1 MLTIISTE
9 FAKAERIEFW
19 PPVDIEKEPG
29 AIVLIFS
36 EEGASVSNV
45 RGCYNYL
52 LSITDG
58 KTTQLKIESSE
69 KFLDISLIDAKRNL
83 DIKVKGLSYKK
94 EQLDTF
100 LKTYP
105 KNISF
110 AFLLGLNNPGRRPF
124 ILPTKEPF
132 EILTL
137 GGYFIAI

>member
-1 MLTIISTE
+1 MLTIISIE

-19 PPVDIEKEPG
+19 PPSDIEKEPG
-29 AIVLIFS
+29 AIVLVFS
-36 EEGASVSNV
+36 EEEASVSNV

-52 LSITDG
+52 LSITDS
-58 KTTQLKIESSE
+58 KTTQLKIENGKKS
-69 KFLDISLIDAKRNL
+69 LDISFIDTKRNI
-83 DIKVKGLSYKK
+83 DIKVQGLSYKK
-94 EQLDTF
+94 EQLDAF
-100 LKTYP
+100 LKIYP
-105 KNISF
+105 GNISF